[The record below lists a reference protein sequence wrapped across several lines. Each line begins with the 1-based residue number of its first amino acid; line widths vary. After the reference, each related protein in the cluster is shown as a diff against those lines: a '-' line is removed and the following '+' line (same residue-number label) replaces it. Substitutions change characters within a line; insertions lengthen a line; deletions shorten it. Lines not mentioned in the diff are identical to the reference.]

1 MKLNRLITTAS
12 AVVGTLSI
20 CSTSLAAE
28 PAEGFAV
35 PADALEGTEAP
46 ELIDQAEHALE
57 IAVVP
62 RAPETVIRDRQE
74 PAHLGDWTLYVHFD
88 GGTLG
93 ACGNSSPQQNCSSIF
108 PGTVLPYSGDEGK
121 RASIIQLLRKR
132 FEDFGISVTNVRPE
146 SGDYDMEMVGDWEG
160 VNNPGFAG
168 IAPGGDCWNN
178 GGGEI
183 SFTLEA
189 AGTTDGMAEIILQ
202 EVGHTWG
209 LDHVDDKTDL
219 LYPTTEGQ
227 NKVFQDQC
235 LQVVANTNLDPTS
248 GNCSHHQEACG
259 TFSQQNSYQEL
270 LLIFGQSVPDTS
282 APVIQILSPAE
293 GDVIEGDSFELVV
306 GLEDDQKP
314 AVILSTITIDSDAL
328 DAPIEDDG
336 AFASPSELSFPVSG
350 LPGGTYTI
358 TVDGRD
364 ESDNPASDSVTITL
378 DQPSSTSGADG
389 TGSGSGGPTSDA
401 GTDTAGDDSGDAGS
415 DTADDSDT
423 DGVVPEDGSGE
434 EGCACRA
441 APGSPDTSWWL
452 LAFSLVATRRRRART
467 L

>member
-12 AVVGTLSI
+12 VVVGTLSI

-35 PADALEGTEAP
+35 LPDALEENEAP
-46 ELIDQAEHALE
+46 ELIDQPEHALE

-62 RAPETVIRDRQE
+62 RGPETIIRDRQE

-93 ACGNSSPQQNCSSIF
+93 SCSNSSPHDNCSSIF

-146 SGDYDMEMVGDWEG
+146 SGDYDMEMVGDWQG

-178 GGGEI
+178 AGGEI

-189 AGTTDGMAEIILQ
+189 SGTTDGMAEIILQ

-227 NKVFQDQC
+227 NKIFQDQC
-235 LQVVANTNLDPTS
+235 LQVVANTDLDPTS
-248 GNCSHHQEACG
+248 GHCSHHQEACG
-259 TFSQQNSYQEL
+259 TFSQQNSYREL
-270 LLIFGQSVPDTS
+270 LLIFGESVPDTA
-282 APVIQILSPAE
+282 APVVQILSPAD

-306 GLEDDQKP
+306 GFEDDQKP

-328 DAPIEDDG
+328 DAPIENDG
-336 AFASPSELSFPVSG
+336 AFASPAELSFPVSG
-350 LPGGTYTI
+350 LPGGTFTI

-378 DQPSSTSGADG
+378 DQPSNGSSADG
-389 TGSGSGGPTSDA
+389 TGSGSGGPTSDS
-401 GTDTAGDDSGDAGS
+401 GTDTAGDSEDADS
-415 DTADDSDT
+415 DTAGGSDT
-423 DGVVPEDGSGE
+423 DGVVLEDGSDN

-441 APGSPDTSWWL
+441 APHSPSASWWL
-452 LAFSLVATRRRRART
+452 LGVGLVATRRRRIRT
-467 L
+467 R